1 VSLYEN
7 KTDTDNTP
15 SGGLPPY
22 SFEAVVYGGD
32 SLDIAESIYENKA
45 VTATD
50 YGGARGTEVTET
62 VVSDVNEQQWDISF
76 TRPTEVPISVTV
88 DIIVDE
94 TYAGN
99 TVLRDSV
106 VSYIGGINSDGEE
119 TLGLGVGDN
128 VRIDELRDRVVDEE
142 NGVVGLDY
150 SVDGT
155 PLSTTPTKTTID
167 GLEVIQIGAN
177 EVAQADA
184 TDGSIVINSRQQ

>member
-1 VSLYEN
+1 
-7 KTDTDNTP
+7 
-15 SGGLPPY
+15 
-22 SFEAVVYGGD
+22 VYGGD

-167 GLEVIQIGAN
+167 GLEVVQIGAN